1 MQERERAAVSKKR
14 MVDRNA
20 QLKAHETRRSELR
33 AQKLLE
39 IDFIEKR
46 EKERKAQAIVEVSAL
61 FVRLLYARLRCVGLL
76 SPL

>member
-1 MQERERAAVSKKR
+1 MI
-14 MVDRNA
+14 DRNA

-46 EKERKAQAIVEVSAL
+46 EKDRKAQAIVEVSAL
-61 FVRLLYARLRCVGLL
+61 FVRLFY
-76 SPL
+76 